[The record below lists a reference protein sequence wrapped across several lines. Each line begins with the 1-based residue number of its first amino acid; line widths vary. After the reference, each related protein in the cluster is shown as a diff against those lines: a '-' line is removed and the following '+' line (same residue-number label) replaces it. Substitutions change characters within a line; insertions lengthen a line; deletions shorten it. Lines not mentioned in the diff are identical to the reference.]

1 MHVLGLALVP
11 IVAAEK
17 SRVPFYIAGGL
28 LVAWA
33 LIVSLV
39 LGLRK
44 PAFPWNPRGE
54 HLVIA
59 VTVVLVLA
67 ATSTA
72 VLTASPPAQ
81 SATTAAAGNGS
92 AGDLSAGK

>member
-1 MHVLGLALVP
+1 MHVLALALAP

-33 LIVSLV
+33 VIVSLV

-54 HLVIA
+54 HVVIA
-59 VTVVLVLA
+59 VTVVLVVA
-67 ATSTA
+67 AASMA
-72 VLTASPPAQ
+72 VLTASPPAK
-81 SATTAAAGNGS
+81 SATTAAARGGS